1 MEQKPK
7 RKYTKL
13 NTEVSK
19 YPSKG
24 PNGNTYYVYYERK
37 KLIKEET
44 IQAIRRDLKNGIFKK
59 DCVKKYNLSQPT
71 INKWLKIYPERE
83 TDVPKE
89 EVKDSFIEFGPVVEL
104 NFSDEKLK
112 EDSEVNL
119 EDK

>member
-19 YPSKG
+19 YPSVG

-71 INKWLKIYPERE
+71 INKWLKIFPEPSE
-83 TDVPKE
+83 GIPSEKEMPVEEVKKE
-89 EVKDSFIEFGPVVEL
+89 EVKDSYIEFGPVTEIP
-104 NFSDEKLK
+104 
-112 EDSEVNL
+112 NL